1 MSCSFSFVGKRLQNL
16 LENTVL
22 WIECMHLC
30 FDFLFFN
37 NSHILV
43 TDRTT
48 VLAKF
53 RCYVHA
59 VNCCVSNYTSM
70 KLGADLL
77 HFFSTLC
84 MNLSRRREWAPT
96 PWWVLDTYSRCLYI
110 CWMRQ
115 TKGSKTAVA
124 LQSDSQGHYLLS
136 IHPLWTEG
144 HDKQLGQ
151 IPVESIREFPHYS
164 YVPCVLKHKMD
175 TGI

>member
-1 MSCSFSFVGKRLQNL
+1 MQLLICWQETSKFTGKHVNWTL
-16 LENTVL
+16 
-22 WIECMHLC
+22 ECMHLC

-43 TDRTT
+43 TDRMT

-84 MNLSRRREWAPT
+84 MNLSRKRGWAPT

-124 LQSDSQGHYLLS
+124 LQSDSHAGTLLTVQTS
-136 IHPLWTEG
+136 FVDWGIRQAAGTDSCRVYTGVPSLFICPLCTEA
-144 HDKQLGQ
+144 
-151 IPVESIREFPHYS
+151 
-164 YVPCVLKHKMD
+164 
-175 TGI
+175 